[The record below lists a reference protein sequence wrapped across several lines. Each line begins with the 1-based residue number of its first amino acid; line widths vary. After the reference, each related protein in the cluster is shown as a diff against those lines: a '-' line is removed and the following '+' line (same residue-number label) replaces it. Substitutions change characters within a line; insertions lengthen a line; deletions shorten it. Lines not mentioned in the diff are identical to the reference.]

1 MRRRSLQ
8 SEVIAGTTTALVVGA
23 AAVVVYLAL
32 HEVAAAARSGMLDRT
47 FQMGAA
53 ALLAVVVGV
62 LAPAVF
68 SRWRNVTERP
78 DRRERRRRVPTVVE
92 IVAVGVVVAG
102 LVFAAWPVVVHAYRG
117 VLAAA
122 SSLDLAWAVGYGVAG
137 IAFLWLVVWSLTRY
151 VPWQREWLH
160 RRQRQLDRPGRT
172 A

>member
-8 SEVIAGTTTALVVGA
+8 TELLAGTTTALVVVG
-23 AAVVVYLAL
+23 AAVVVYLTL
-32 HEVAAAARSGMLDRT
+32 HEVAAAARSGLLDRA

-62 LAPAVF
+62 VALAVF

-78 DRRERRRRVPTVVE
+78 ERRPRRRHVPSVAEV
-92 IVAVGVVVAG
+92 VAVGVVVVG
-102 LVFAAWPVVVHAYRG
+102 LVVAAWPVAVHTYRG
-117 VLAAA
+117 ALSAL
-122 SSLDLAWAVGYGVAG
+122 SSLDLAWAVAYGVAG

-151 VPWQREWLH
+151 VPWQREWL
-160 RRQRQLDRPGRT
+160 RRHQERFGRPGRT